1 MEDKRLENISVVR
14 MQGGALQ
21 KYMRR
26 VVGCS
31 SFSKLI
37 KYEFITTFFR
47 SFPGAAGIFLRQKLY
62 RWFLGSI
69 AGNVVLSDGITIRC
83 PESLHIGAGTFI
95 DERVCFDIKSDKAK
109 VEIGAGCQVMRG
121 VSFETGYE
129 GNVSIAS
136 DSFIGSYSILN
147 GQGGLTIGKKVLI
160 GAHCCLVAGNHDYS
174 DITLPI
180 ADQGFIS
187 SGIVLEDGV
196 WLGAGVRVLDGV
208 TIGSG
213 AIVAAGA
220 VVTKD
225 VPPMTIV
232 GGVPAKVIKKRE

>member
-31 SFSKLI
+31 SFLKLI

-47 SFPGAAGIFLRQKLY
+47 SFPGAAGILLRQKLY
-62 RWFLGSI
+62 RWFLG
-69 AGNVVLSDGITIRC
+69 C